1 MKLEEVKKNIFFV
14 EGMNKGRYPYSNSL
28 LIEDEKVMLIDTG
41 TGPEIIPEIAQE
53 KNVDLVINS
62 HGHEDHTCGNEY
74 FPSASICA
82 HQFDAPAIRSIEKL
96 KELYDVSGTDL
107 EDVLESF
114 FQNVYELKDSRVDIE
129 FEDGKIFDLG
139 TTQIEV
145 IHTPGHSAGH
155 CCFYFPEHKL
165 FYLSDIDLLS
175 FGPWYGSLDSNINE
189 LVDSIHKIKK
199 LDYDVAIS
207 SHKGIFEGK
216 DEIHK
221 KLDLYLEKI
230 TEREKKLLDLLQNA
244 KNLDEIV
251 EEAIIYENFP
261 EPRDMFR
268 LMEKT
273 MIIKHLGKLAE
284 ENKINRNNQGF
295 TLA

>member
-1 MKLEEVKKNIFFV
+1 MKLEEVKNKVFFV
-14 EGMNKGRYPYSNSL
+14 EGTNKGRYPYSNSL
-28 LIEDEKVMLIDTG
+28 LIEDETVMLIDTG
-41 TGPEIIPEIAQE
+41 PGPEIIPEIARE
-53 KNVDLVINS
+53 KNIDLVVNS
-62 HGHEDHTCGNEY
+62 HGHEDHICGNEH
-74 FPSASICA
+74 FPSAKICA
-82 HQFDAPAIRSIEKL
+82 HQFDAPAVRSIEKL
-96 KELYDVSGTDL
+96 KELYDVSGTEL
-107 EDVLESF
+107 EDVLDSF
-114 FQNVYELKDSRVDIE
+114 FQNVFELKDSRVDIE

-155 CCFYFPEHKL
+155 CCFYFPELKL
-165 FYLSDIDLLS
+165 IYLSDIDLLS

-189 LVDSIHKIKK
+189 LIDSIHKIKK

-216 DEIHK
+216 DEIDK
-221 KLDLYLEKI
+221 NLDLYLEKI
-230 TEREKKLLDLLQNA
+230 MEREKKLLDVLQSA

-261 EPRDMFR
+261 EPKDMFR